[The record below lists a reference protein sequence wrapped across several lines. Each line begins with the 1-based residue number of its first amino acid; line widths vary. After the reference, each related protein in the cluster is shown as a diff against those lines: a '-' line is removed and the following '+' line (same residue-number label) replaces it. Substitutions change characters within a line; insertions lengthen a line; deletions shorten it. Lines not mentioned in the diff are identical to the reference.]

1 MSESGNR
8 FRFTNTTSFRGK
20 TTSSVMQVT
29 SVRPELEFE
38 VIKLLLLRESY
49 IKRLNKRLPKSRE
62 VDLSITGLFEA
73 LRETSVQ
80 VVESLREW
88 ERAQV

>member
-20 TTSSVMQVT
+20 TISSVMQVT

-49 IKRLNKRLPKSRE
+49 IKRLNKRLPKSHE